1 MIEIVGLITLIGYVI
16 YTSKQKENKR
26 CKAITDFSK
35 QCDNDL
41 KNKLDELGVSNEDR
55 IRQGLG
61 KYVNK

>member
-1 MIEIVGLITLIGYVI
+1 MIEIVGLITLVGYVI
-16 YTSKQKENKR
+16 YVSRQKENKR
-26 CKAITDFSK
+26 CNEIIDFSK

-41 KNKLDELGVSNEDR
+41 KDKLDELGVSNEDR